1 MAHLNAYLG
10 VCPGFGWQG
19 GPVFDTRIVTLQN
32 GRERRNANWAQP
44 RHRYTAPF
52 LNISRDAYRELK
64 RMFLL
69 CRGQLHAFRFRD
81 ELDYKAEDEEFG
93 IGDGTSVEFQLA
105 KLSEDDGIAYLR
117 NVYALT
123 GTPAAMVNGSPVSAT
138 FDMDRGLVVFDAA
151 PSNGSVLSW
160 TGEFDIWVRFDQDE
174 LPGSLDNPDATNLSI
189 TLIEVA
195 PPPEGS

>member
-10 VCPGFGWQG
+10 PCPGYGWQG
-19 GPVFDTRIVTLQN
+19 GPTFSTRIVSLQN
-32 GRERRNANWAQP
+32 GRERRNANLAQP
-44 RHRYTAPF
+44 RHRYTTPF
-52 LNISRDAYRELK
+52 LNISRDAYREIK

-81 ELDYKAEDEEFG
+81 ELDYQAEDEEFG
-93 IGDGTSVEFQLA
+93 IGDGTTVEFQLA

-123 GTPAAMVNGSPVSAT
+123 GSPVAMVNGAPVAAT
-138 FDMDRGLVVFDAA
+138 FDMDRGRVVFESA
-151 PSNGSVLSW
+151 PSNGGVLSW
-160 TGEFDIWVRFDQDE
+160 TGEFDIWVRFEQDD

-189 TLIEVA
+189 TLLEVA
-195 PPPEGS
+195 SPPEGS